1 MRFTLSSSLYKNDR
15 LLLDTFVG
23 WAKVSIVLISYIL
36 NLKINEN
43 KYIGSLTNII
53 YNKSSDFGK
62 GGYSHAHNGYEL

>member
-1 MRFTLSSSLYKNDR
+1 MLSSGLYKNDR

-53 YNKSSDFGK
+53 IRVVILEREDILMHTMAMSYK
-62 GGYSHAHNGYEL
+62 